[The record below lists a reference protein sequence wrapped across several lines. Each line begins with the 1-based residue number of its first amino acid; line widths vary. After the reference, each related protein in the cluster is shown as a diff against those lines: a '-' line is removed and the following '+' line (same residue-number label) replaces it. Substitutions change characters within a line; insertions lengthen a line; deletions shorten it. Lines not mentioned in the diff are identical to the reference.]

1 MASVSSTSS
10 STSTSYTSSAL
21 NSDWSALID
30 DAVAAKLSAAD
41 SIETKITKAE
51 TKVAAYQE
59 LQSLLSSISS
69 AAYSLSAPSGYF
81 GEADDVFNGRTAYLS
96 TDGSYST
103 GDVLGVT
110 VADGTD
116 LGTYDIKISQL
127 ATAHKVASN
136 TQTSNSDDLGYN
148 GVFSLAVA
156 GGTAVNVTITDTMNL
171 AEIATAINTVSGQS
185 GVKATVLKVS
195 DTDYKLVLTATD
207 TGKEITATAVSGD
220 DVLNGLGITGGTGT
234 LANVLQEAKDAI
246 LTIDGVQITRDSNE
260 ISDALEGVTF
270 YLYATTTT
278 DTSITVEVGADLN
291 SVAESVQDLVDAYN
305 AYRDFVIAQQA
316 TSASGGA
323 AESAVLFADG
333 TLRSV
338 NSDVM
343 NALNTVIDQDT
354 MALLGLSF
362 DSSNYLV
369 LDTDTLEDALLEDLD
384 KVQSLLSF
392 QFTSSSDELTVLR
405 RGTSAPT
412 SFTLDIVVD
421 GSGAITSVSVGGD
434 NSLFTVSG
442 KSITG
447 ATGTAYEGFTFV
459 FVGDASESIDMTL
472 SYGLADRLYNVA
484 DKASS
489 TSSGSIQTV
498 VDNLNEKIGDY
509 ESDVATIEDR
519 AEALRERLTARYARL
534 QAAMA
539 KAEAT
544 LAYLKAMLDAANSN
558 D

>member
-1 MASVSSTSS
+1 MASVSGTGS

-21 NSDWSALID
+21 NSDWSALIE

-41 SIETKITKAE
+41 SIETRITKTE

-69 AAYSLSAPSGYF
+69 AAYGLSAPSGYLAK
-81 GEADDVFNGRTAYLS
+81 ADDVFNNRSAYLS
-96 TDGSYST
+96 TDGSYDTS
-103 GDVLGVT
+103 DVLGVSI
-110 VADGTD
+110 DSGTE
-116 LGTYDIKISQL
+116 LGTYDIEVTQI
-127 ATAHKVASN
+127 ATAHKVASSA
-136 TQTSNSDDLGYN
+136 QTSKSADLGYN
-148 GVFSLAVA
+148 GVFSLAVD
-156 GGTAVNVTITDTMNL
+156 GGTAVEIDVTATMNL
-171 AEIATAINTVSGQS
+171 SELAAAINTVSSQS

-195 DTDYKLVLTATD
+195 DSSYKLVLTATE

-220 DVLNGLGITGGTGT
+220 DVLNGLGVTSGTGT
-234 LANVLQEAKDAI
+234 FANVLQQAKDAI

-260 ISDALEGVTF
+260 ISDALDGVTF
-270 YLYATTTT
+270 YLYATTAT
-278 DTSITVEVGADLN
+278 DTSVTVEVGADLN
-291 SVAESVQDLVDAYN
+291 SVADSVQELVDAYN

-323 AESAVLFADG
+323 ADSAVLFGDS

-343 NALNTVIDQDT
+343 NALNTVIDQNT
-354 MALLGLSF
+354 MALLGFSF
-362 DSSNYLV
+362 DATNHLV
-369 LDTDTLEDALLEDLD
+369 LDSGKLQDALLENLE
-384 KVQSLLSF
+384 KVKSLLTF
-392 QFTSSSDELTVLR
+392 QFTSSSDDLTVLR

-412 SFTLDIVVD
+412 AFTLDITTD
-421 GSGAITSVSVGGD
+421 GAGTIISASVGGD

-442 KSITG
+442 NSIIG
-447 ATGTAYEGFTFV
+447 AAGTAYEGFTFV
-459 FVGDASESIDMTL
+459 FIGNASESINVTL
-472 SYGLADRLYNVA
+472 SYGLADRLHNA
-484 DKASS
+484 ANKASD

-498 VDNLNEKIGDY
+498 VDNLNEKISDY

-519 AEALRERLTARYARL
+519 AEALRERLTARYAKY

-539 KAEAT
+539 KAEST